1 MKAVV
6 LEIRKNEAAV
16 LCKDGQIVKI
26 RRKDLTVGET
36 IEISAAEICP
46 DRKTVVYKQLRKY
59 GTVAAAAA
67 ILLGFGGNHI
77 YNTAL
82 ACSYV
87 SLDINPSIEYT
98 LNRQDRVLDVT
109 AVNEDAQEI
118 VTQLKEKG
126 VKKESLSDAITMTA
140 ELLEENGYITDGET
154 DYILINVA
162 SDNDKKSEA
171 LKKEAQ
177 SVFDE
182 MNAEDE
188 ENIHLTLTESTVSQR
203 KEARDLGLSA
213 GEYKEICSIGD
224 KDVSKYKDM
233 KVKELLENAGE
244 IKTDT
249 KDSEDKKTSDSEE
262 KRDSAAENKAY
273 VGSSSNK
280 NDTKTEENTDSRQ
293 KQQRKN
299 SQDNESG
306 QDNQNSQD
314 NQSSQNNQSTQDN
327 QSSQDSQSAR
337 DAQSSQNTQNGGS
350 QNQKGFGQDSAD
362 SQADRSNNAQQG
374 NADGEN
380 NQRSGGSTEDNTGNR
395 TQQNKENSKGNSGDQ
410 TGNSPV
416 ADGQNPGNEILPDS
430 MR

>member
-1 MKAVV
+1 M
-6 LEIRKNEAAV
+6 
-16 LCKDGQIVKI
+16 
-26 RRKDLTVGET
+26 GET

-46 DRKTVVYKQLRKY
+46 DRKTVVYKRLRQY

-98 LNRQDRVLDVT
+98 LNRQDCVLDVT
-109 AVNEDAQEI
+109 AVNEDAEKI
-118 VTQLKEKG
+118 VAQLKENG

-162 SDNDKKSEA
+162 SDNDKKSES

-182 MNAEDE
+182 MNAKDE

-233 KVKELLENAGE
+233 KVKELLETSGE
-244 IKTDT
+244 IKADT
-249 KDSEDKKTSDSEE
+249 KDSEDKKTSGSDSEE
-262 KRDSAAENKAY
+262 KRDSAVENKAGD
-273 VGSSSNK
+273 GSSSNQ
-280 NDTKTEENTDSRQ
+280 NNTKTEENTDSRQ

-299 SQDNESG
+299 SQDNQSS
-306 QDNQNSQD
+306 QDNQNNQDNQRTQGNQNSQD
-314 NQSSQNNQSTQDN
+314 NQSNQ
-327 QSSQDSQSAR
+327 
-337 DAQSSQNTQNGGS
+337 DAQSSQGIQGSQNGSS
-350 QNQKGFGQDSAD
+350 QNQKESGPDSAYSAD
-362 SQADRSNNAQQG
+362 SQADRSNSTQQEQQTEKSQKG
-374 NADGEN
+374 STDGEN
-380 NQRSGGSTEDNTGNR
+380 NQRSG
-395 TQQNKENSKGNSGDQ
+395 SGD
-410 TGNSPV
+410 
-416 ADGQNPGNEILPDS
+416 ALPDS